1 MSLWRK
7 LSLSSLDNGH
17 DVCKL
22 GEFIPIQ
29 SSGVY
34 LFDVTKLCA
43 VKSSCYDFSKETSW
57 VNYMA
62 NIAAIDTPNSSW
74 TSCNFAGEIKLV
86 FAG

>member
-57 VNYMA
+57 FNNMA
-62 NIAAIDTPNSSW
+62 NIAAIDTP
-74 TSCNFAGEIKLV
+74 E
-86 FAG
+86 

>member
-1 MSLWRK
+1 MANIAAIDTPNSSWTSCNFAEEVK
-7 LSLSSLDNGH
+7 LVFAGYGH

-57 VNYMA
+57 LNNMA
-62 NIAAIDTPNSSW
+62 NIAAIDTP
-74 TSCNFAGEIKLV
+74 KY
-86 FAG
+86 